1 MQERVVSRDLK
12 MALEAEKRNGLEA
25 LGKLGKERRAR
36 AELEVQCSWR
46 PCRGTWPVAMAKTSL
61 SLREKLQ
68 FHTDSDNEE
77 LLNTIEAQK
86 LSILSLEES
95 LRAERENFSQLQH
108 VLEVERRRGRRGGWA
123 WRR

>member
-1 MQERVVSRDLK
+1 M
-12 MALEAEKRNGLEA
+12 
-25 LGKLGKERRAR
+25 
-36 AELEVQCSWR
+36 
-46 PCRGTWPVAMAKTSL
+46 AMAKTSL

-123 WRR
+123 WRRRVPGVTRWGCWW